1 MRCSAGF
8 ARMIP
13 PRSWS
18 SETPCPGGGTL
29 TTDIAAVRA
38 AVNRATASGATS
50 LIDGAAAG
58 LLLARS
64 APNRRVLLCLFSDGV
79 DTSSWMSDEAT
90 TDLAK
95 GMDAVFYAVTNIRPD
110 RDEFLDRLSRETG
123 GDVLHLG
130 PEDDLSGAF
139 ETVLD
144 AFRHRYLLG
153 FVPTGVATDGW
164 HSLKVRVRRKDV
176 VVRAA
181 LITSDHRCHLD
192 DSGCSSERGRHR

>member
-1 MRCSAGF
+1 M
-8 ARMIP
+8 ARLP
-13 PRSWS
+13 VY
-18 SETPCPGGGTL
+18 C
-29 TTDIAAVRA
+29 
-38 AVNRATASGATS
+38 
-50 LIDGAAAG
+50 
-58 LLLARS
+58 ARS

-130 PEDDLSGAF
+130 PDDDLSGVF

-144 AFRHRYLLG
+144 AFRHSTCWVSCPPASPPMVGIL
-153 FVPTGVATDGW
+153 
-164 HSLKVRVRRKDV
+164 
-176 VVRAA
+176 
-181 LITSDHRCHLD
+181 
-192 DSGCSSERGRHR
+192 